1 MKTHK
6 NKLQEE
12 FKQKVETREALEKAK
27 ATEEK
32 SVTNNNENTGAEK
45 SLADRFGSALKVKI
59 SQ

>member
-27 ATEEK
+27 EQ
-32 SVTNNNENTGAEK
+32 
-45 SLADRFGSALKVKI
+45 L
-59 SQ
+59 